1 MKHLSSGTYLSISS
15 GLRMSGSFDKQWEKK
30 EDSSLG
36 KSVRDAIREPAPL
49 KPRMDAAVRRIRL
62 QIQKLEQENA
72 RQNERDKTLFKKVV
86 ESFANHDTA
95 HANIFANELAEL
107 RRMAKITLNSQI
119 ALDQIMLRIE
129 SASELGDLTYTLL
142 PVISVIRDIRT
153 AMSSVNPQIAKEL
166 GDISNLLSGLVMDVG
181 STMGMSVNFQSAN
194 EDAQKIIEEAAV
206 VAEKRMQETFPELPG
221 KDSIRGPIS

>member
-1 MKHLSSGTYLSISS
+1 MDLTFYIQWYQ
-15 GLRMSGSFDKQWEKK
+15 MSGSFDKSWDKRD
-30 EDSSLG
+30 DSSLG
-36 KSVRDAIREPAPL
+36 KNIKDAIRTPVPL
-49 KPRMDAAVRRIRL
+49 KPRMEAATKRIKL
-62 QIQKLEQENA
+62 QIQKLEQENI
-72 RQNERDKTLFKKVV
+72 RQNERDRALFKKVV
-86 ESFANHDTA
+86 ESFASHDSA
-95 HANIFANELAEL
+95 HANIYANELAEL
-107 RRMAKITLNSQI
+107 RRMAKITLNAQI
-119 ALDQIMLRIE
+119 ALDQITLRIE

-142 PVISVIRDIRT
+142 PVISVIRDIKA

-206 VAEKRMQETFPELPG
+206 VAEKRMQDTFPELPG